1 MHRLKHSIQRIG
13 SHRPLD
19 LCISRYGMKIHS
31 IAASARG
38 PIPHIE
44 APHIE
49 YATRSGHVRDIATQL
64 RKTGILKISI
74 GFADDSSRY
83 LTRLL
88 TGLHEH
94 HGHRL
99 PISHS
104 AMRGWF
110 WDIRPSDVDFQA
122 GNHQARSETMQDFPW
137 HTDCS
142 YEDLTPRYFAL
153 QVIQPDKCGGGTL
166 SLMNVQNMSELLSPA
181 TRAALGRLEYRID
194 IPPEFIKSQDQR
206 HIVGNILATDG
217 SHGSSIM
224 RFREDI
230 VTPLSEDASQ
240 ALYEL
245 KRVLSEAEMQPH
257 STILRLRPS
266 DMPRGS
272 IILVDNRR
280 WLHARSDVKD
290 PKRHLRRVRWDAV
303 PFQETFV

>member
-1 MHRLKHSIQRIG
+1 
-13 SHRPLD
+13 
-19 LCISRYGMKIHS
+19 MKLYS
-31 IAASARG
+31 IAASASG
-38 PIPHIE
+38 PLRHIE
-44 APHIE
+44 APHLE

-74 GFADDSSRY
+74 GFSDDSSRY
-83 LTRLL
+83 LKRLL
-88 TGLHEH
+88 AGLHEH

-142 YEDLTPRYFAL
+142 YEDPTPRYFAL

-166 SLMNVQNMSELLSPA
+166 SVMNVQTMSELLSPA

-194 IPPEFIKSQDQR
+194 IPPEFIKSQEQR
-206 HIVGNILATDG
+206 HIVGNILSTDVVNG
-217 SHGSSIM
+217 ASIM

-230 VTPLSEDASQ
+230 VTPLSEDASR
-240 ALYEL
+240 ALCEL
-245 KRVLSEAEMQPH
+245 KRVLREAETPPH

-303 PFQETFV
+303 PFQDTSICLN